1 MKTLPLFLRTTD
13 RRIVIVGS
21 GERAVRKCRLA
32 LKTDAAIT
40 VAAPELDAELEHLV
54 AAGRIRHHPTA
65 LTPAVFEGA
74 AVAFIATGSR
84 DGDARAQRLAKA
96 AGVLVNVPDTPE
108 LCDALM
114 PAIVDRSPVTVAVG
128 TEGTAPCLA
137 RQIKSQVEALLEPR
151 LGDLAAIAGRLRRAA
166 SRVSPEKRRSLW
178 EWVFSGEP
186 RDALRRG
193 DPHEAA
199 RLIKQ
204 AITRGGAP
212 GERAGQ
218 VSLVGAG
225 PGSADLITLRG
236 ARRLQEADIIFHDRL
251 VAPEVLELARRD
263 AELVYVGKTPGT
275 MSWPQ
280 DRINRVIIAAARRGH
295 RVVRLKCGDPGIFG
309 HVAEEVAALRAA
321 GIAWEIVPGVTAAV
335 SAAAAA
341 SEFLTERGTTN
352 AVVFTTGQTRQ
363 GDLCP
368 DWGRHLV
375 PGTTMALY
383 MAVRASPAVQANLIA
398 SGCDPAMDVT
408 IVANA
413 SLPSERVINTTL
425 EDMAEKARGADGPTI
440 ILLRVPAD
448 AERPA
453 RAGNG
458 HCTGAPVRARN
469 GRRPVWEEPRGELRP
484 A

>member
-1 MKTLPLFLRTTD
+1 MKTLPLFLRTTE
-13 RRIVIVGS
+13 RRIVVVGG

-32 LKTDAAIT
+32 LKTDAAIA

-54 AAGRIRHHPTA
+54 AAGRIHHHA
-65 LTPAVFEGA
+65 SGITPALFKGA
-74 AVAFIATGSR
+74 AVAFIATASPAS
-84 DGDARAQRLAKA
+84 DARAHRMAKA

-108 LCDALM
+108 LCDVLM

-137 RQIKSQVEALLEPR
+137 RQIKSQVEELLEPR

-166 SRVSPEKRRSLW
+166 SRVSPDKRRSLW
-178 EWVFSGEP
+178 EWVFSGAP

-193 DPHEAA
+193 APHEAA
-199 RLIKQ
+199 RLIKR
-204 AITRGGAP
+204 AIESGGAP
-212 GERAGQ
+212 ADRPAQ

-225 PGSADLITLRG
+225 PGSPDLITVRG

-263 AELVYVGKTPGT
+263 AERVYVGKTPGT

-335 SAAAAA
+335 SAAASA

-352 AVVFTTGQTRQ
+352 AVVLTTGQTRQ
-363 GDLCP
+363 GDVGP

-398 SGCDPAMDVT
+398 SGCDPAMQVT
-408 IVANA
+408 IVTQA
-413 SLPSERVINTTL
+413 SLPSERVITTTL
-425 EDMAEKARGADGPTI
+425 EDMAERALGTNGPAI
-440 ILLRVPAD
+440 ILLRVPA

-453 RAGNG
+453 RLDGHHCAGVLA
-458 HCTGAPVRARN
+458 GALSCPHAVR
-469 GRRPVWEEPRGELRP
+469 EEPGGEVRR